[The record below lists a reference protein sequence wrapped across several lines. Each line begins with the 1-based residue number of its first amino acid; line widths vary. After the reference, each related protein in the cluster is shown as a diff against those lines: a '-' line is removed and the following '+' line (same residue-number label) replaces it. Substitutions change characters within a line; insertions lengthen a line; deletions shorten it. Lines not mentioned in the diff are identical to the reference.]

1 MADEPKGDSY
11 ETVGEAKAAS
21 ADPQDDHNA
30 ARQLEDRI
38 RELVDGRVTTL
49 EKLCAALES
58 CVADHEAR
66 FDELAGPAGHRAP
79 KEPN

>member
-21 ADPQDDHNA
+21 ADPQDSA

-58 CVADHEAR
+58 RVADHEAR
-66 FDELAGPAGHRAP
+66 FEELAGPAGHRAP

>member
-21 ADPQDDHNA
+21 ADPQDDHSA

-38 RELVDGRVTTL
+38 RELDGRVTTL
-49 EKLCAALES
+49 EKLFAEMES
-58 CVADHEAR
+58 LVADHEAR
-66 FDELAGPAGHRAP
+66 FEELAGPAGHRAP